1 MAENLLSVQIPKAV
15 ENLQLPDPTL
25 LSYYQDLEKRIFWL
39 DEEVSDYTLDLI
51 KYIIKWNQE
60 DDDIEPEKRKPIKIF
75 FFSPGGDLEVNN
87 ALIDAIQLSVTPIW
101 GINVG
106 RCYSAAAYI
115 FLSCHKRFTL
125 PRAQFLLH
133 QGSGTFSGTYQEIL
147 PQVMAY
153 QQQVDQLAAFVASHT
168 KYSEEEIAENI
179 VSDWYIQVNEG
190 LEKGIYHETI
200 IDMSI
205 FFN

>member
-1 MAENLLSVQIPKAV
+1 
-15 ENLQLPDPTL
+15 
-25 LSYYQDLEKRIFWL
+25 
-39 DEEVSDYTLDLI
+39 
-51 KYIIKWNQE
+51 
-60 DDDIEPEKRKPIKIF
+60 
-75 FFSPGGDLEVNN
+75 
-87 ALIDAIQLSVTPIW
+87 
-101 GINVG
+101 
-106 RCYSAAAYI
+106 
-115 FLSCHKRFTL
+115 
-125 PRAQFLLH
+125 
-133 QGSGTFSGTYQEIL
+133 
-147 PQVMAY
+147 MAY